1 MSKTHDT
8 HLPLGLNKISE
19 FFGYSETGFMSN
31 INKGWSRFWAFLL
44 AAIIL
49 SACSSAPETPDM
61 TVEPEPTPEVAED
74 LAATPEPEPAPP
86 PPPARPFPVET
97 LYSLLVAE
105 VAGSRGRYDIALGNY
120 VQEAHRTRDPGVAAR
135 AARIG
140 RYLNAHQAAL
150 SSALL
155 WVEIEPDNT
164 EALFIASS
172 ELAEAGRLLESF
184 QLSEKLLELGST
196 SIFQSIAARAAQT
209 TDTERET
216 LLSDFERLIQSYPD
230 DMQLLVGKA
239 MLLQQ
244 QNKLPRALDAVQQ
257 ALLIEEDNIPAA
269 VLEARL
275 LFAMNQPQGALD
287 RLLTLLE
294 QNPNNQR
301 LRLQYARL
309 LTSIDLDLALEQFQL
324 LVQQSPN
331 NPELLLSLGLVANER
346 GEKEIA
352 ARAFA
357 QLLATGEHQ
366 DSAHYYLGRIAESD
380 EDLTRALEHYLQV
393 QQGQDFLPSL
403 ARAVDLFVQLGR
415 VEDAHTKMSE
425 VRDQYSQES
434 VRLYQIEA
442 QALARHQY
450 LDEAEAVITEAL
462 TFNPDS
468 TDLLFTRAT
477 INEQRD
483 MINLAEN
490 DFRTIIRYQP
500 NNATALNALGY
511 TLADRTQR
519 YEEALVLIQQALEI
533 EPNNAAII
541 DSMGWVQFRLGNY
554 EEAILRLREAL
565 KALPDPEIAAH
576 LGEVLWT
583 TGDKEQAQQIW
594 SEGLE
599 LDPSSDIIPSTI
611 KRLESGP

>member
-31 INKGWSRFWAFLL
+31 INKGWSRIWAFLL

-257 ALLIEEDNIPAA
+257 ALLIEDDNIPAA

-483 MINLAEN
+483 MIDLAEN